1 MSPLFPLFLITSLAN
16 ILTPGLG
23 VVMILTLAARYGWR
37 RTLGGCAG
45 TALGIAFLF
54 AVALSGV
61 GLIVAASPMLFA
73 ALKLAG
79 ACFMLWLGIHTWRRP
94 VPSVSEGG
102 GNAGVAME
110 ESLFWKCFLLSVS
123 NPQPMIFSVSIF
135 PQFID
140 PQLSYVRQAVVMT
153 AAYAFMVF
161 AAMVVYAVLADRVRT
176 FIAKGRGPQL
186 INRAS
191 GAIFVLMALF
201 VGINAVSAFV

>member
-1 MSPLFPLFLITSLAN
+1 MSPLFSLFLITSLAN

-37 RTLGGCAG
+37 QTLGGCAG

-61 GLIVAASPMLFA
+61 GLIVAGSPLLFA

-79 ACFMLWLGIHTWRRP
+79 ACFMFWLGVHTWRRP
-94 VPSVSEGG
+94 VPSVSGSGE
-102 GNAGVAME
+102 NACVATD

-140 PQLSYVRQAVVMT
+140 PKLPYVRQAVVMT

-161 AAMVVYAVLADRVRT
+161 AAMVVYAVLADRVRS
-176 FIAKGRGPQL
+176 FMAGGRGPQI
-186 INRAS
+186 INRVS
-191 GAIFVLMALF
+191 GTIFVLMALF
-201 VGINAVSAFV
+201 VSINAMSAFF

>member
-1 MSPLFPLFLITSLAN
+1 
-16 ILTPGLG
+16 
-23 VVMILTLAARYGWR
+23 
-37 RTLGGCAG
+37 
-45 TALGIAFLF
+45 
-54 AVALSGV
+54 
-61 GLIVAASPMLFA
+61 
-73 ALKLAG
+73 
-79 ACFMLWLGIHTWRRP
+79 
-94 VPSVSEGG
+94 
-102 GNAGVAME
+102 
-110 ESLFWKCFLLSVS
+110 
-123 NPQPMIFSVSIF
+123 MIFSVSIF